1 MNTFTEQPL
10 HVTIQDLAPAFIA
23 YVSCQLQQA
32 TGKV

>member
-10 HVTIQDLAPAFIA
+10 RVIIQDLTPAVIA